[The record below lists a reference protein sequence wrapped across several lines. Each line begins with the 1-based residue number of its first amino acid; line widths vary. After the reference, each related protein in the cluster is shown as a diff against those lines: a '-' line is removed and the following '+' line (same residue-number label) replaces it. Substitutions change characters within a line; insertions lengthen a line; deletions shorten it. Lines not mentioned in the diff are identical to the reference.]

1 MQPTNPVHPTG
12 HIFFSPN
19 SLSLLTQTFR
29 ENTLYLLFLL
39 CLYFLLLLTNC
50 YILQFWHTETSHHQQ
65 TLTAKSR
72 GNIFVFLLMSFTSSF
87 LIFNIVKH
95 LNPWKTPFSWSL
107 WYHSFLGFL
116 LCRLFVSSWS
126 FIFYLWNMSVSHTS
140 ILSFYY
146 FPFFYTLLQITHS
159 YPCILL
165 MCMRQ

>member
-39 CLYFLLLLTNC
+39 CLYFLLLLTSC
-50 YILQFWHTETSHHQQ
+50 YILQFWHTETCHHQQ
-65 TLTAKSR
+65 PLTVKSR

-95 LNPWKTPFSWSL
+95 LNPRKTPFSWSL
-107 WYHSFLGFL
+107 WYHSFLDFL

-126 FIFYLWNMSVSHTS
+126 FHILLIKYECASWAFIIFPFF
-140 ILSFYY
+140 ILSFK
-146 FPFFYTLLQITHS
+146 
-159 YPCILL
+159 
-165 MCMRQ
+165 